1 VGQGL
6 LVSLESGDAA
16 CGVTLQRAGGSVTES
31 ASFEICELGQGW
43 IGDSVRFSKSETDVL
58 AAECAGDVDCGR
70 SDRILLI
77 DRMQREPAS
86 AECGAGETVA
96 FRCAVGAKEVAVCHS
111 AGDGAAWLQY
121 RFGAPAREPEL
132 IVPEFPTDPANA
144 AEGRV
149 EAYAGGGASWLRFRR
164 GDHAYVVYS
173 GIGRW
178 GPDGTTLERAGV
190 AVERRGVTIADLPCT
205 GPLMS
210 ALGPEWFERL
220 GVAAPDSAEFMI
232 PDP

>member
-1 VGQGL
+1 MGI
-6 LVSLESGDAA
+6 LVSLEPGDTA
-16 CGVTLQRAGGSVTES
+16 CHVTIETGTGAHSEPAG
-31 ASFEICELGQGW
+31 FEICEQGRDW
-43 IGDSVRFSKSETDVL
+43 IGQPVRYSR
-58 AAECAGDVDCGR
+58 AESRILSADCGGDVDCGR

-77 DRMQREPAS
+77 DRMLREPAS
-86 AECGAGETVA
+86 AECGAGEMVA
-96 FRCAVGAKEVAVCHS
+96 FRCAVGAKQVAVCHS
-111 AGDGAAWLQY
+111 AVDGAAWLQY
-121 RFGAPAREPEL
+121 RFGAPARKPEL
-132 IVPEFPTDPANA
+132 VAPEFPTDPADA

-205 GPLMS
+205 GSLTS

-220 GVAAPDSAEFMI
+220 GVAAPDSAEFLI